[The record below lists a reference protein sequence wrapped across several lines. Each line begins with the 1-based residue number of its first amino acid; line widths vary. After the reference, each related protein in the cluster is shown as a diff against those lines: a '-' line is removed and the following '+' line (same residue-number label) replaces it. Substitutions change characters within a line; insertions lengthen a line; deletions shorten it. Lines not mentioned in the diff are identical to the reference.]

1 VVKTMIKN
9 PVTAF
14 LKSNASRGIKIIA
27 LSLGVILLSVLPL
40 MLHMLFSAEGATSMP
55 LTILF
60 AVGALVGHIGFIVG
74 LLLLLRDMLGG
85 RK

>member
-1 VVKTMIKN
+1 MIKN